1 MSPPGNLLT
10 VFVFSVILA
19 GGACSA
25 ACSSDR
31 GAKGVELLNVSYDP
45 TRELYADLNAAF
57 VKAYGSKTGTSV
69 TIKQSH
75 GGSGKQARA
84 VIDGLE
90 ADVVSLG
97 LAGDIDAIAAKG
109 LLDQGW
115 QAKLP
120 EHSTPYTST
129 IVFVVRRG
137 NPKQVTDWGDLVKP
151 GIQVICP
158 NPKISGAT
166 RWAYLAAW
174 GYAKAKLGSDEAAQ
188 GFLKALFANVP
199 VLDFNVRAA
208 ATTFGER
215 GIGDVMLD
223 WENEAHLII
232 SQSDA
237 YQIVVPPRSIL
248 AEPPVAVVDRNT
260 AKHGTADAAK
270 AYLEFLYTEEAQQII
285 AKHHYRPRSKTVMAA
300 TKFPTLELFTIDDF
314 GGWAAAQAK
323 HFADGGTFDQIYA
336 K

>member
-1 MSPPGNLLT
+1 MSHPANLLT
-10 VFVFSVILA
+10 VFFFSAIVA
-19 GGACSA
+19 GG

-31 GAKGVELLNVSYDP
+31 GTKGVELLNVSYDP
-45 TRELYADLNAAF
+45 TRELYADLNASFAK
-57 VKAYGSKTGTSV
+57 VYGSKTGTPI
-69 TIKQSH
+69 TIRQSH
-75 GGSGKQARA
+75 GASGKQARS

-90 ADVVSLG
+90 GDVVSLA
-97 LAGDIDAIAAKG
+97 LAGDIDAIAGKG
-109 LLDQGW
+109 LLDKDW

-120 EHSTPYTST
+120 DRSAPYTST

-151 GIQVICP
+151 GVKIICP
-158 NPKISGAT
+158 NPKISGVA
-166 RWAYLAAW
+166 RWGYLAAW
-174 GYAKAKLGSDEAAQ
+174 GYAKAKLGGDEAAQ

-199 VLDFNVRAA
+199 VLDSGSRA
-208 ATTFGER
+208 ATTTFVER
-215 GIGDVMLD
+215 SLGDVLLA
-223 WENEAHLII
+223 WENEAHLILA
-232 SQSDA
+232 QSDA

-248 AEPPVAVVDRNT
+248 AEPPVAMIDRNT
-260 AKHGTADAAK
+260 AKHGTAAAAK

-285 AKHHYRPRSKTVMAA
+285 AKHHYRPRSKAVAESA
-300 TKFPTLELFTIDDF
+300 KFPTLELFTVDDF